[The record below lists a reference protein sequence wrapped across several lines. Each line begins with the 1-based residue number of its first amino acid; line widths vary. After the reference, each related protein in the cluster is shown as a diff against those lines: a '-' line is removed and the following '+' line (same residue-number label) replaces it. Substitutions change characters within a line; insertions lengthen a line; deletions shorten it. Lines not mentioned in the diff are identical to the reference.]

1 MKNNRREF
9 IKQTSIYA
17 GGLALSTL
25 LPSFTLEA
33 DKKKKF
39 DFKISLA
46 QWSLHKAL
54 FSKEITTLDFPEIA
68 KNQYGIEVVEY
79 VNQFFPDKAKDM
91 EYLKDLK
98 KRCDDHGVKSHLIMV
113 DNEGSLAATDAKERL
128 TAVENHYKWVDAA
141 KFLGCSSIRV
151 NLHGHGTEQEWKEA
165 SIDGLSK
172 LVAYG
177 TKQQM
182 NIIVENHGQWSSKG
196 NLVAEVMKTINSKY
210 CGTLPDFG
218 NFCVRRRDGDLWES
232 PCVETYDMYKG
243 VQEMLPYAKG
253 ISAKAFNFDKNGN
266 ESNIDF
272 IKMFTMAKDAGF
284 NGYVGI
290 EYEGNNLPEKEGIVT
305 TKKLLE
311 KVRAQLA

>member
-9 IKQTSIYA
+9 IRQTGIYA
-17 GGLALSTL
+17 GGMILSTL
-25 LPSFTLEA
+25 LPSFTLES

-54 FSKEITTLDFPEIA
+54 FNKEITTLNFPVLA
-68 KNQYGIEVVEY
+68 KTKYGIEAVEY

-91 EYLKDLK
+91 VYLKDLK
-98 KRCDDHGVKSHLIMV
+98 KRSDDHGVRNHLIMI
-113 DNEGSLAATDAKERL
+113 DNEGSLAATDAKERII
-128 TAVENHYKWVDAA
+128 AVENHYKWVDAA
-141 KFLGCSSIRV
+141 KFLGCTSVRV
-151 NLHGHGTEQEWKEA
+151 NLHGHGTEQEWKDA

-177 TKQQM
+177 AQQQM

-196 NLVAEVMKTINSKY
+196 NLVAEVIKTINSKY

-232 PCVETYDMYKG
+232 PCVETYDLYKG

-253 ISAKAFNFDKNGN
+253 ISGKAFDFDKDGN
-266 ESNIDF
+266 EITIDF
-272 IKMFTMAKDAGF
+272 LKMFKMAKDSGF
-284 NGYVGI
+284 TGYVGI
-290 EYEGNNLPEKEGIVT
+290 EYEGNNLSENEGIIA